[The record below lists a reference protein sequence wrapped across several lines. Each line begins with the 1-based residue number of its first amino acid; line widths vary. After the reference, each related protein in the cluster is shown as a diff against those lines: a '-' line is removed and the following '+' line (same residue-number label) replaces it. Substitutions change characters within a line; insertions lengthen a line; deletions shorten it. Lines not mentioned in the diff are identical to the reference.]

1 MPIITMLTDFGTTD
15 PYVGELRG
23 VLLSRAPGVTLVDLT
38 HDLSPGNIPAAA
50 YILGRAWT
58 QFPDDT
64 IHLVVVDPGVGTRR
78 RAIAFEL
85 STHMFVGPDNGV
97 FSTLPGLERATVVEL
112 PILESAAPT
121 FHGRDVFAPA
131 AAALACGKALSTL
144 GPPFEGSLVRFQT
157 AAVRRD
163 EMKVTG
169 VVVYVDRFGNLL
181 TNLTGSDV
189 AGCTG
194 IEVSGQTAGPVRN
207 TFGDVP
213 PGGSVV
219 YVGSGGTV
227 EIAVREG
234 SAARRFDAGVGSRVR
249 AVFA

>member
-23 VLLSRAPGVTLVDLT
+23 VLLSRAAGATLADLT

-58 QFPDDT
+58 HFPKGT
-64 IHLVVVDPGVGTRR
+64 VHLVVVDPGVGTRR

-85 STHMFVGPDNGV
+85 SDHLFVGPDNGV
-97 FSTLPGLERATVVEL
+97 FTALPGLDDATVVEL
-112 PILESAAPT
+112 PVLESAAPT

-131 AAALACGKALSTL
+131 AAALANGKALSTL
-144 GPPFEGSLVRFQT
+144 GPPADEPLIRVQI
-157 AAVRRD
+157 ADVRRD
-163 EMKVTG
+163 EARVTG
-169 VVVYVDRFGNLL
+169 VVVYVDRFGNLI
-181 TNLTGSDV
+181 TNLTAADV
-189 AGCTG
+189 ARCTG
-194 IEVSGQTAGPVRN
+194 VEVGGQSAGPVRN

-249 AVFA
+249 AVFS